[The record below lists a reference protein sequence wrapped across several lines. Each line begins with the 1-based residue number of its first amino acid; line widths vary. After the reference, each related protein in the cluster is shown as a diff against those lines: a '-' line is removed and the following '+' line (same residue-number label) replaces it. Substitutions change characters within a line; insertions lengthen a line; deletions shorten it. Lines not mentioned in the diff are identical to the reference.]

1 MTIPNEI
8 CLPGE
13 KKTEE
18 KLTDYVVVE
27 QLAFNVCGSRGEG
40 GVGLNLA
47 LYFTPYTRINV

>member
-18 KLTDYVVVE
+18 KLIDYVVVE

-47 LYFTPYTRINV
+47 LYFTPYTSINV